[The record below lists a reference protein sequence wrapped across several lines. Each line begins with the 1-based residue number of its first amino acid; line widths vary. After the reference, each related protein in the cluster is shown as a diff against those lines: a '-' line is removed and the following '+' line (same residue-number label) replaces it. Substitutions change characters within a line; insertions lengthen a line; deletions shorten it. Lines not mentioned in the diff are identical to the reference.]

1 MASKNRTTGS
11 SSSPTPRTRKR
22 YSPAFRDEALKLAE
36 LRGVSAAARELQIDK
51 ALIYNWRRVHRVDRA
66 QSETERVQAAE
77 IARLR
82 RELAERE
89 EELEILGKA
98 QAHFAR
104 KLK

>member
-1 MASKNRTTGS
+1 MPSKKTPTTK
-11 SSSPTPRTRKR
+11 RATRKS

-36 LRGVSAAARELQIDK
+36 LKGVSAAARELEIDS
-51 ALIYNWRRVHRVDRA
+51 ALIYNWRRVHRVQRS
-66 QSETERVQAAE
+66 QSELERQQAAE
-77 IARLR
+77 IARLK

-98 QAHFAR
+98 QAYFAR

>member
-1 MASKNRTTGS
+1 MATTKKKS
-11 SSSPTPRTRKR
+11 SAKKATGRVRKQ

-36 LRGVSAAARELQIDK
+36 LKGVSSAAAELEIDK
-51 ALIYNWRRVHRVDRA
+51 ALLYNWRRVHRVRRS
-66 QSETERVQAAE
+66 QSDLETSQAAE
-77 IARLR
+77 IARLK

-98 QAHFAR
+98 QAYFAR

>member
-1 MASKNRTTGS
+1 MPSKKTT
-11 SSSPTPRTRKR
+11 PTKRATRKS

-36 LRGVSAAARELQIDK
+36 LKGVSAASRELEIDS
-51 ALIYNWRRVHRVDRA
+51 ALIYNWRRVHRVQRS
-66 QSETERVQAAE
+66 QSELERQQAAE
-77 IARLR
+77 IARLK

-98 QAHFAR
+98 QAYFAR